1 MKEQKTDF
9 IRGDAW
15 MVQFP
20 STVDSEAPGR
30 RPVVILQNNTGNFHS
45 GTIIVAILTS
55 HIPS

>member
-20 STVDSEAPGR
+20 STVDSEVPSR

-45 GTIIVAILTS
+45 GTIISMTLENL
-55 HIPS
+55 